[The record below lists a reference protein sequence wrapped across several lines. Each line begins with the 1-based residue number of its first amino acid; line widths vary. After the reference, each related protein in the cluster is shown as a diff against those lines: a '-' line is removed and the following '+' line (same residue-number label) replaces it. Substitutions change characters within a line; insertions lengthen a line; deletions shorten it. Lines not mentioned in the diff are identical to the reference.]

1 MACKQN
7 LIQKL
12 DINDRFMHWLEQIL
26 RHLWHNL
33 DKTSTK
39 AEIFMNNN
47 VNARN
52 WLVVVVEK
60 DCIKHSVEPI
70 SMSGWDDRSGSQQ
83 QSWDYLWQGVVFT
96 GPSQTQQL
104 WATWERGAQFPKLP
118 SHDLY
123 KQHFCFIVQL

>member
-1 MACKQN
+1 
-7 LIQKL
+7 
-12 DINDRFMHWLEQIL
+12 MHWLEQIL

-52 WLVVVVEK
+52 WFVEVVEK

-104 WATWERGAQFPKLP
+104 WETWERSSQFPITL
-118 SHDLY
+118 S
-123 KQHFCFIVQL
+123 VQTTFLFYCSVVNVYRKVPI